1 MKLDYSRL
9 DPELLPILESFP
21 ALNISRDNILE
32 IRALMAE
39 TPRPEPPSG
48 LIQRVEEVATPE
60 GPVRVHVYR
69 KDERPKQPA
78 LLWIHGGGYV
88 MGAADDERSMA
99 IAHACD
105 VTVFSVDYRLAPE
118 QPFPAG
124 LNDCYNVLN
133 WIMQEAESLGIDPS
147 CVAIGGASAGGG
159 LAAGLAL
166 KNREAANYPL
176 RLQLLIYPMLDN
188 LHATDSGQIEN
199 HPIWTRDAS
208 FSAWEMYLNG
218 TPGEAASPMA
228 APARASDV
236 SGLPPAYLNVGV
248 EDLFRDEVMA
258 YARRLM
264 AANVPTELALFP
276 GMYHAGEV
284 FTPTAAIS
292 DRLNRSFLHALSD
305 ALR

>member
-39 TPRPEPPSG
+39 TPRPVPPSG
-48 LIQRVEEVATPE
+48 LIRRVEEVGTPE
-60 GPVRVHVYR
+60 GPVTVHVYR
-69 KDERPKQPA
+69 KDERSKQPA

-88 MGAADDERSMA
+88 MGAADDERSMT
-99 IAHACD
+99 IAHECD

-124 LNDCYNVLN
+124 LNDCYNVLS
-133 WIMQEAESLGIDPS
+133 WIMQEADSLGIDPS

>member
-39 TPRPEPPSG
+39 TPRPVPPSG
-48 LIQRVEEVATPE
+48 LIRRVEEVGTPE
-60 GPVRVHVYR
+60 GPVTVHVYR

-88 MGAADDERSMA
+88 MGAADDERSMT

-124 LNDCYNVLN
+124 LNDCYNVLS
-133 WIMQEAESLGIDPS
+133 WIMQEADSLGIDPS

-258 YARRLM
+258 YARQLM

>member
-39 TPRPEPPSG
+39 TPRPVPPSG
-48 LIQRVEEVATPE
+48 LIRRVEEVGTPE
-60 GPVRVHVYR
+60 GPVTVHVYR

-88 MGAADDERSMA
+88 MGAADDERSMT

-124 LNDCYNVLN
+124 LNDCYNVLS
-133 WIMQEAESLGIDPS
+133 WIMQEADSLGIDPS

-248 EDLFRDEVMA
+248 EDLFRDEGMA

>member
-39 TPRPEPPSG
+39 TPRPVPPSG
-48 LIQRVEEVATPE
+48 LIRRVEEVGTPE
-60 GPVRVHVYR
+60 GPVTVHVYR

-88 MGAADDERSMA
+88 MGAADDERSMT
-99 IAHACD
+99 IAHECD

-124 LNDCYNVLN
+124 LNDCYNVLS
-133 WIMQEAESLGIDPS
+133 WIMQEADSLGIDSS

>member
-1 MKLDYSRL
+1 MKLNYSRL

-39 TPRPEPPSG
+39 TPRPAPPSG

-60 GPVRVHVYR
+60 GPVTVHVYR
-69 KDERPKQPA
+69 KDERPMQPA

-88 MGAADDERSMA
+88 MGAADDERSMT
-99 IAHACD
+99 IAHECD

-124 LNDCYNVLN
+124 LNDCYNVLS
-133 WIMQEAESLGIDPS
+133 WIMQEADSLGIDPS

>member
-39 TPRPEPPSG
+39 TPRPVPPSG
-48 LIQRVEEVATPE
+48 LIRRVEEVGTPE
-60 GPVRVHVYR
+60 GPVTVHVYR

-88 MGAADDERSMA
+88 MGAADDERSMT

-124 LNDCYNVLN
+124 LNDCYNVLS
-133 WIMQEAESLGIDPS
+133 WIMQEADSLGIDPS

-188 LHATDSGQIEN
+188 LHATDSGHIEN

>member
-39 TPRPEPPSG
+39 TPRPVPPSG
-48 LIQRVEEVATPE
+48 LIRRVEEVGTPE
-60 GPVRVHVYR
+60 GPVTVHVYR
-69 KDERPKQPA
+69 KDERPMQPA

-88 MGAADDERSMA
+88 MGAADDERSMT

-124 LNDCYNVLN
+124 LNDCYNVLS
-133 WIMQEAESLGIDPS
+133 WIMQEADSLGIDPS

>member
-21 ALNISRDNILE
+21 ALNISRNNILE

-48 LIQRVEEVATPE
+48 LIRRVEEVATPE
-60 GPVRVHVYR
+60 GAVTVHVCR
-69 KDERPKQPA
+69 KDDRPKQPA

-88 MGAADDERSMA
+88 MGAADDERSMT
-99 IAHACD
+99 IAHECD
-105 VTVFSVDYRLAPE
+105 ITVFSVDYRLAPE

-124 LNDCYNVLN
+124 LNDCYNVLS
-133 WIMQEAESLGIDPS
+133 WLMQEADALGIDSS

-228 APARASDV
+228 APARASNV

-264 AANVPTELALFP
+264 AADVPTELALFP

-292 DRLNRSFLHALSD
+292 HRLNRSFLHALSD

>member
-1 MKLDYSRL
+1 MQLDYSRL

-21 ALNISRDNILE
+21 ALDITRDNIVE

-39 TPRPEPPSG
+39 TPRPAPPSG
-48 LIQRVEEVATPE
+48 LLQRVAAVDTSE
-60 GPVRVHVYR
+60 GPVTVHVYR
-69 KDERPKQPA
+69 KTDRANQPA

-88 MGAADDERSMA
+88 MGAADDERSKT
-99 IAHACD
+99 IAHECD
-105 VTVFSVDYRLAPE
+105 ITVFSVDYRLAPE

-124 LNDCYNVLN
+124 LNDCYNVLS
-133 WIMQEAESLGIDPS
+133 WLMQEADSLGIDPS

-188 LHATDSGQIEN
+188 LHATESGQFDN
-199 HPIWTRDAS
+199 HPIWTRKAS

-218 TPGEAASPMA
+218 TLGEAASPMA

-248 EDLFRDEVMA
+248 EDLFRDEVIG

-264 AANVPTELALFP
+264 DANIPTELALFP

-292 DRLNRSFLHALSD
+292 HRLNRSFLHALSD
-305 ALR
+305 ALS

>member
-39 TPRPEPPSG
+39 TPRPAPPSG

-60 GPVRVHVYR
+60 GPVTVHVYR
-69 KDERPKQPA
+69 KDVRPKQPA

-124 LNDCYNVLN
+124 LNDCYSVLN

-166 KNREAANYPL
+166 RTL
-176 RLQLLIYPMLDN
+176 N
-188 LHATDSGQIEN
+188 L
-199 HPIWTRDAS
+199 
-208 FSAWEMYLNG
+208 
-218 TPGEAASPMA
+218 SP
-228 APARASDV
+228 
-236 SGLPPAYLNVGV
+236 
-248 EDLFRDEVMA
+248 F
-258 YARRLM
+258 
-264 AANVPTELALFP
+264 
-276 GMYHAGEV
+276 
-284 FTPTAAIS
+284 
-292 DRLNRSFLHALSD
+292 
-305 ALR
+305 

>member
-39 TPRPEPPSG
+39 TPRPAPPSG

-60 GPVRVHVYR
+60 GPVTVHVYR
-69 KDERPKQPA
+69 KDERPMQPA

-88 MGAADDERSMA
+88 MGAADDERSMT
-99 IAHACD
+99 IAYECD

>member
-39 TPRPEPPSG
+39 TPRPVPPSG
-48 LIQRVEEVATPE
+48 LIRRVEEVGTPE
-60 GPVRVHVYR
+60 GPVTVHVYR
-69 KDERPKQPA
+69 KDERSMQPA

-88 MGAADDERSMA
+88 MGAADDERSMT

-124 LNDCYNVLN
+124 LNDCYNVLS
-133 WIMQEAESLGIDPS
+133 WIMQEADSLGIDPS

-264 AANVPTELALFP
+264 AADVPTELALFP

-292 DRLNRSFLHALSD
+292 HRLNRSFLHALSD